1 MRLARQT
8 CRRPNQ
14 INANLGPLVTAIFV
28 NILQLTLRVP
38 WPPTDGGSQAMLQ
51 LRQALQRSGC
61 RVELAALNTPK
72 HHAAPEVIESL
83 APAWATDIDTRL
95 RPAAALRN
103 LLASKLPYN
112 VERFW
117 SAAHAARLEERIAA
131 ARPDLVLMEGVYL
144 ALYIDAVRRAAPRL
158 PVVLRAHNVEYQIWE
173 RYAAAERPGP
183 RRWYFQHLA
192 RRGQAFERDRLP
204 RFDGIA
210 ALTAE
215 DAAHFRRLG
224 YGGPVAVLPPGVDPP
239 EKAAPPPL
247 ETNGLCFLGSLE
259 WLPNLQGLD
268 WFLDEVW
275 PRLRRLRP
283 DAQFHIAGRNPPAE
297 LYARAGDGVT
307 VHGPVPD
314 ALEFLGRY
322 GAVVV
327 PLLSGS
333 GIRMKI
339 LEAMAWGKAV
349 VTTPV
354 GAEGID
360 APEGETLRRAADPDA
375 FAKSCADLLSD
386 PEGAARTGAAARAW
400 VIDHFGWAA
409 LAPRYLDFFR
419 SLGA

>member
-1 MRLARQT
+1 
-8 CRRPNQ
+8 
-14 INANLGPLVTAIFV
+14 
-28 NILQLTLRVP
+28 
-38 WPPTDGGSQAMLQ
+38 MLQ

-61 RVELAALNTPK
+61 GVELAALNTPK
-72 HHAAPEVIESL
+72 HHAPPEVIESL
-83 APAWATDIDTRL
+83 APAWATDIDTRI
-95 RPAAALRN
+95 RPVAALRN

-117 SAAHAARLEERIAA
+117 SAAHADSLKERIAA
-131 ARPDLVLMEGVYL
+131 ARPNLVLMEGVYL

-183 RRWYFQHLA
+183 RRWYFQHLV
-192 RRGQAFERDRLP
+192 RRGEIFEREQLP
-204 RFDGIA
+204 RFDGVA

-224 YGGPVAVLPPGVDPP
+224 YSGPLAVLPPGVEPP
-239 EKAAPPPL
+239 ENAAPTPT
-247 ETNGLCFLGSLE
+247 EANSLCFLGSLE

-283 DAQFHIAGRNPPAE
+283 DAQFHIAGRNPPDG

-360 APEGETLRRAADPDA
+360 APEGHALRRAADPEA
-375 FAKSCADLLSD
+375 FAQACAALLD
-386 PEGAARTGAAARAW
+386 APDEAARMGAAARAW
-400 VIDHFGWAA
+400 VIDRFGWAA